1 MPDLTIVEIKERWN
15 DVLDIVLES
24 DRIVWLAFFDARI
37 VSVENGVITLN
48 FSDPQKFS
56 GDHNFSMARNPRH
69 IALLQGAIERVFGQ
83 SLEIA
88 EK

>member
-37 VSVENGVITLN
+37 ASVKNGVITLN

-83 SLEIA
+83 TLEIA

>member
-1 MPDLTIVEIKERWN
+1 MSDLTIFEIKERWN

-56 GDHNFSMARNPRH
+56 GDHDFSMARNPRH
-69 IALLQGAIERVFGQ
+69 ISLLQGAIERVFGQ
-83 SLEIA
+83 SLEIV

>member
-1 MPDLTIVEIKERWN
+1 MSDLTIVEIKERWN

-24 DRIVWLAFFDARI
+24 DRIAWLAFFDARI

-69 IALLQGAIERVFGQ
+69 IALLQGAIVRVFGQ
-83 SLEIA
+83 SLEIH

>member
-83 SLEIA
+83 SLEIV

>member
-1 MPDLTIVEIKERWN
+1 MSDLTTAQVKERWN

-37 VSVENGVITLN
+37 VSVENGVVTLN

-69 IALLQGAIERVFGQ
+69 IALLQGAIERVFGH
-83 SLEIA
+83 SLEVA

>member
-1 MPDLTIVEIKERWN
+1 MSDLTIVEVKERWN

-24 DRIVWLAFFDARI
+24 DRIAWLAFFDARI

-69 IALLQGAIERVFGQ
+69 IALLQGAIERVLGQ
-83 SLEIA
+83 SLEIH

>member
-24 DRIVWLAFFDARI
+24 DRIAWLAFFDARI

-69 IALLQGAIERVFGQ
+69 IALLQGAIVRVLGE
-83 SLEIA
+83 SLEIH

>member
-1 MPDLTIVEIKERWN
+1 MSDLTIVEIKERWN

-24 DRIVWLAFFDARI
+24 DRIAWLAFFDARI

-69 IALLQGAIERVFGQ
+69 IALLQGAIERVLGQ